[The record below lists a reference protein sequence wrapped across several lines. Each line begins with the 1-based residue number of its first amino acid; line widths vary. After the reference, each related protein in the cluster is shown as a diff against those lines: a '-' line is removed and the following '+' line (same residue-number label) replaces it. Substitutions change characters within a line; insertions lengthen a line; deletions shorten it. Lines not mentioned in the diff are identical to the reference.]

1 MGLIKQE
8 WMHKNAS
15 PFFFVYSPS
24 CSNLLRRRGVSYQA
38 NSSAFISFNKIV
50 QFPSQGGDY
59 WRGQRM
65 MGGGAVGR
73 PAIATQRGCD
83 RRTQ

>member
-15 PFFFVYSPS
+15 PFFIYSPS
-24 CSNLLRRRGVSYQA
+24 CSNLLRRRVVSYQA

-65 MGGGAVGR
+65 M
-73 PAIATQRGCD
+73 AIATQRGCD